1 MNRLNAAELI
11 PIANGISRIMCYDPI
26 QTTEIQSSSINNNRL
41 VFVYVRIKSADKI
54 SIGVIN
60 ENNIG
65 TLTTCGYD
73 TYRGCIEYW

>member
-1 MNRLNAAELI
+1 MLFSAILEHFE
-11 PIANGISRIMCYDPI
+11 GILK

>member
-1 MNRLNAAELI
+1 CLLQNATLHYC
-11 PIANGISRIMCYDPI
+11 SLYQ